1 MIVRLRNPLT
11 AEQLAPFQ
19 LSVVGPPWPYDFSEV
34 FGNDHPVEM
43 EIGHGKGWF
52 VVASGMG
59 RPDVNLV
66 GVEVARKR
74 HLFTVNR
81 VAKRKL
87 ANVRLICAR
96 AQDVLKEWIQPE
108 SLRAI
113 HIYFPD
119 PWWKRRHEKRAV
131 VTSDFVESC
140 LRALPRGG
148 FVHTASDVPSRFES
162 IRELFLSSPRFAERG
177 DAPQRAL
184 PQVISNFEA
193 HAREA
198 GRGIQRTSFER
209 IT

>member
-74 HLFTVNR
+74 HLFTVSRAAN
-81 VAKRKL
+81 RKL

-184 PQVISNFEA
+184 PQVVSNFEA

-209 IT
+209 IA